1 MRFVICSGCGPA
13 GRLRGIEPIVERKE
27 TLEAFKKAAAD
38 RILLLDGA
46 MGTAVQNLKLKE
58 ADYRGDRFA
67 EHPED
72 LKGNADI
79 LNLVRPEAI
88 RAIHHSYLEAG
99 ADIIETNTFNAT
111 SISQA
116 DYGTAS
122 LAYEINF
129 EGARIGRAAVNHFNN
144 LTPDKP
150 RFVAGSMGPTNKTLS
165 VSPDV
170 ERPEYRAVTFDE
182 VEASYKEAA
191 AGLVDGGADFL
202 LIETIFDTLN
212 AKAAIAGVQELETE
226 RDIKILVML
235 SLTVTDLSGRTLSG
249 QTVEAFW
256 NSVRHARPLAIGVNC
271 AFGAQD
277 LRPFVK
283 ELSRL
288 ADCLLVAFP
297 NAGLPD
303 ELGQYTEPPD
313 VTAGELGEWARSRLV
328 NIVGGC
334 CGTTPAH
341 IRAIAGA
348 IEGVAPRIPAASQRT
363 LRLSG
368 LEAVSI
374 AQ

>member
-1 MRFVICSGCGPA
+1 M
-13 GRLRGIEPIVERKE
+13 ERKK
-27 TLEAFKKAAAD
+27 TLEAFKKTAAD

-46 MGTAVQNLKLKE
+46 MGTAVQNLKLTE
-58 ADYRGDRFA
+58 ADYRGDRFKD
-67 EHPED
+67 HPED

-88 RAIHHSYLEAG
+88 RAVHDSYLEAG

-116 DYGTAS
+116 DYGTAP
-122 LAYEINF
+122 LAYEINL
-129 EGARIGRAAVNHFNN
+129 EGARIGREAVDHFNN

-165 VSPDV
+165 VSPEV
-170 ERPEYRAVTFDE
+170 ERPEFRAVTFDE

-212 AKAAIAGVQELETE
+212 AKAAIAGVQELEAE
-226 RDIKILVML
+226 RDIDIPVML

-341 IRAIAGA
+341 IRAIGRA
-348 IEGVAPRIPAASQRT
+348 IEGVVPRIPAASQQT

-374 AQ
+374 GQ

>member
-1 MRFVICSGCGPA
+1 M
-13 GRLRGIEPIVERKE
+13 ERKR
-27 TLEAFKKAAAD
+27 TLEAFKKTAAD

-46 MGTAVQNLKLKE
+46 MGTAVQNLKLTE
-58 ADYRGDRFA
+58 ADYRGDRFKD
-67 EHPED
+67 HPED

-88 RAIHHSYLEAG
+88 RAVHDSYLEAG

-116 DYGTAS
+116 DYGTAP
-122 LAYEINF
+122 LAYEINL
-129 EGARIGRAAVNHFNN
+129 EGARIGREAVDHFNT
-144 LTPDKP
+144 LTPDRP
-150 RFVAGSMGPTNKTLS
+150 RFLIGSMGPTNKTLS

-170 ERPEYRAVTFDE
+170 DRPEYRAVTFDE

-212 AKAAIAGVQELETE
+212 AKAAIAGIQELEAE
-226 RDIKILVML
+226 RDIDIPVML

-341 IRAIAGA
+341 IRAIGRE
-348 IEGVAPRIPAASQRT
+348 IEGVVPRIPAASQQT

-374 AQ
+374 GQ

>member
-1 MRFVICSGCGPA
+1 VKK
-13 GRLRGIEPIVERKE
+13 KE
-27 TLEAFKKAAAD
+27 SLEAFRKAAAD
-38 RILLLDGA
+38 RILLFDGGI
-46 MGTAVQNLKLKE
+46 GTAIQDLKLDE
-58 ADYRGDRFA
+58 SDYRGDRFS
-67 EHPED
+67 EHPDD

-79 LNLVRPEAI
+79 LNLVRPEAV
-88 RAIHHSYLEAG
+88 RAVHESYFEVG

-111 SISQA
+111 RISQA
-116 DYGTAS
+116 DYGVAE
-122 LAYEINF
+122 LVYEINL
-129 EGARIGRAAVNHFNN
+129 EGASIARQVADHYSA

-165 VSPDV
+165 ISPDV

-182 VEASYKEAA
+182 VEAAYKEAA
-191 AGLVDGGADFL
+191 AGLIDGGADFL

-212 AKAAIAGVQELETE
+212 AKAAIAGVQKLEAE
-226 RDIKILVML
+226 KGAEIPVVL

-256 NSVRHARPLAIGVNC
+256 HSVRHAKPLAVGVNC

-288 ADCLLVAFP
+288 ADCLLIAFP

-303 ELGQYTEPPD
+303 ELGLYTEPPD
-313 VTAGELGEWARSRLV
+313 VTAGELGEWARSRLL

-341 IRAIAGA
+341 ISAIGEKIA
-348 IEGVAPRIPAASQRT
+348 GVAPRIPAASQQT

-374 AQ
+374 GQ